1 MARTRYGTDRGLTA
15 RMFGTMFGL
24 GLLYVILA
32 AVMYALGVSA
42 IWVLGIS
49 GALLLGQWWFS
60 DSLALGAMKAH
71 VVTPEQAPQLHG
83 MVDRLCAM
91 ADMEKPRIAI
101 ADNDAPNAFAT
112 GRTSK
117 RSVIVVTTGLLRRL
131 DRDELE
137 GVLAH
142 ELSHVAHKDV
152 TVMTIASFSAI
163 LAGFMVRSAMW
174 GSMMRDR
181 RDQNTAL
188 VFFAVMIV
196 SVLVYLISYL
206 LINALS
212 RYREL
217 GADRGAALITGKPSA
232 LATALQKVTGDMA
245 SIPTRDLRQME
256 PVQAFAFVPAFS
268 KGRGRG
274 GFGLE
279 SLLSTHP
286 PLQKRLEQLARI
298 AAEMGQR

>member
-15 RMFGTMFGL
+15 RMVGTLFGL

-32 AVMYALGVSA
+32 AVLYALGVGA

-49 GALLLGQWWFS
+49 AALLFGQWWFS
-60 DSLALGAMKAH
+60 DSMAMAAMRAH

-83 MVDRLCAM
+83 LVDRLCAM

-112 GRTSK
+112 GRTAK
-117 RSVIVVTTGLLRRL
+117 RGVVVVTTGLLRRL

-142 ELSHVAHKDV
+142 ELSHIAHRDV
-152 TVMTIASFSAI
+152 TVMTIASFTAI

-181 RDQNTAL
+181 RDQHRPH
-188 VFFAVMIV
+188 
-196 SVLVYLISYL
+196 L
-206 LINALS
+206 LRRDDRERPGLRHLLRPDPCTIALS
-212 RYREL
+212 RTWR
-217 GADRGAALITGKPSA
+217 RS
-232 LATALQKVTGDMA
+232 
-245 SIPTRDLRQME
+245 
-256 PVQAFAFVPAFS
+256 
-268 KGRGRG
+268 RG
-274 GFGLE
+274 GPRHRSASGAG
-279 SLLSTHP
+279 S
-286 PLQKRLEQLARI
+286 R
-298 AAEMGQR
+298 AAENFR